1 MVVAP
6 PLLAQEP
13 DAASAP
19 ASPAS
24 RAETATQAGD
34 AGTEPA
40 ASTSASTPDASGGTP
55 ADGAG
60 DAAAPSGTP
69 PAANALPTEARE
81 AIAEL
86 DSATVDRVVALLEN
100 EAERQRLLET
110 LRAVA
115 AVEEARTPEPPTSVV
130 SEPVGW
136 LQAEID
142 RRVEAVEQSVQA
154 VLRSGSRLEYLGR
167 WLTRQVRDPARR
179 SFWIETLGQIGL
191 VLGVALAGALVVR
204 RWLRGPRA
212 AFESYAP
219 PTPLHFTGAI
229 GLHALVRL
237 LPIGLFIV
245 VAAMVSLALDLGAY
259 TLAVTRSL
267 VEGLAFVTAVTAV
280 MRAVFNVRN
289 PHMRLFPVEAE
300 VGLAIQRSVLRV
312 VAVGGY
318 GYFALQAAR
327 ALGLPWT
334 VHGFL
339 EHVLFFITFLLFVRL
354 IFRFRRL
361 GAEGF
366 RTLAAE
372 RRAGL
377 VSRFLPWDSVARAWH
392 IVAILFGLAVYGSWA
407 LQIAGGPAFLFRAL
421 GITLVLL
428 FVTRLVN
435 VWLTSR
441 ALDRAPER
449 AGEEEEA
456 ELGDVIVTATRTP
469 LSFVLRLGTTALA
482 LVLILQAWG
491 VDVWGWLQSDVGEAV
506 RDALLAAAATVAVAY
521 LIWRVLNRL
530 IRGAIEETDNLGR
543 PVRSNR
549 SQTLLTIGRNVA
561 FVVIWLTA
569 GMLALSELGVNLA
582 PLIAGAGVIGLA
594 IGFGSQQLVQDIITG
609 FFILLE
615 DTIAVGDV
623 ADLGGKVG
631 VVEAVTLRIVRL
643 RAYDGQVHTIP
654 YSKIST
660 ISNLTKDYSY
670 YVFDVGVAY
679 KEDVDRVMAVMAEV
693 GAQMQRERAF
703 RRLIVEPLEI
713 AGVDRFAESAVVI
726 RARMKTRPLQQ
737 WTVGREFNRRL
748 KNRFDEL
755 GIEIPFPQR
764 TLHVATPATT
774 TPAFPAPV
782 MATGGAPDG
791 PAENAADAR

>member
-1 MVVAP
+1 MSFVVRVGARAVLVGLVL
-6 PLLAQEP
+6 LLAL
-13 DAASAP
+13 
-19 ASPAS
+19 
-24 RAETATQAGD
+24 
-34 AGTEPA
+34 
-40 ASTSASTPDASGGTP
+40 
-55 ADGAG
+55 GAG
-60 DAAAPSGTP
+60 APLAAQDPGADAAAPSGTP
-69 PAANALPTEARE
+69 PPPDALAPETRDAL
-81 AIAEL
+81 AEL
-86 DSATVDRVVALLEN
+86 DQATVERVIALLED
-100 EAERQRLLET
+100 ERERQRLLET

-115 AVEEARTPEPPTSVV
+115 AVEAARQPEGSTSLVA
-130 SEPVGW
+130 EPVGW

-142 RRVEAVEQSVQA
+142 RRVEAVEESVEA
-154 VLRSGSRLEYLGR
+154 VMRSGSRVEYLGR
-167 WLTRQVRDPARR
+167 WLTRQVTEPARR
-179 SFWIETLGQIGL
+179 SFWIETLAEIGL

-204 RWLRGPRA
+204 RWLRGARA
-212 AFESYAP
+212 GFDSYAP
-219 PTPLHFTGAI
+219 PTPLHFTAAI
-229 GLHALVRL
+229 VLHALLRL
-237 LPIGLFIV
+237 IPVGLFV
-245 VAAMVSLALDLGAY
+245 LAAAVAAFALDLGAY

-267 VEGLAFVTAVTAV
+267 VQGLAFVTAVTAV
-280 MRAVFNVRN
+280 MRAVLNVRN
-289 PHMRLFPVEAE
+289 PHMRLFPVEAD
-300 VGLAIQRSVLRV
+300 VGVSIQRSVVRV

-339 EHVLFFITFLLFVRL
+339 EHVLFFVTFLLYVRL
-354 IFRFRRL
+354 ILRFRRL
-361 GAEGF
+361 GADGLHE
-366 RTLAAE
+366 LAAE

-377 VSRFLPWDSVARAWH
+377 VSRFLPWDSVARTWH
-392 IVAILFGLAVYGSWA
+392 IGAILFGLAVYGSWA

-421 GITLVLL
+421 GITLALL

-435 VWLTSR
+435 LWLTSR
-441 ALDRAPER
+441 ALDQEPER

-456 ELGDVIVTATRTP
+456 EFGDVIVTATRSP
-469 LSFVLRLGTTALA
+469 LSFALRLGTSALA
-482 LVLILQAWG
+482 LILILQAWG
-491 VDVWGWLQSDVGEAV
+491 VDAWGWLQSDAGEAV
-506 RDALLAAAATVAVAY
+506 RDALLAALATVAVAY
-521 LIWRVLNRL
+521 LIWRLLNRL

-594 IGFGSQQLVQDIITG
+594 IGFGAQTLVQDIITG
-609 FFILLE
+609 FFILIE
-615 DTIAVGDV
+615 DTISVGDV

-660 ISNLTKDYSY
+660 ISNLTKDFSY

-693 GAQMQRERAF
+693 GAELQRERAY

-748 KNRFDEL
+748 KKRFDEL

-764 TLHVATPATT
+764 TLHVATPATGAQ
-774 TPAFPAPV
+774 AFPAPAP
-782 MATGGAPDG
+782 ATTGAPDG
-791 PAENAADAR
+791 HATNAESAAEGR